1 MMNMYGDYK
10 SMQDLQGIQPVFQ
23 NTTAQQQAAQQAL
36 AQSGQL
42 AQQALGDP
50 SAMKM
55 ANALRQTGAQQP
67 KETQLTPQQMLEI
80 ARLGANPLSSTSD
93 YATGANG
100 WGNYGE

>member
-10 SMQDLQGIQPVFQ
+10 SMQDLQGMQPVFQ
-23 NTTAQQQAAQQAL
+23 NTSAQQQSAQQAL

-50 SAMKM
+50 DAMKM
-55 ANALRQTGAQQP
+55 ASALRQTGAQQP
-67 KETQLTPQQMLEI
+67 QTTQLTPQQMLEI
-80 ARLGANPLSSTSD
+80 ARLGSNPFSKSSD